1 MEAFYRRRQASGYRL
16 QATGY
21 RLQATGYRLQASGY
35 NRLQAQQQI
44 LASLGQ

>member
-1 MEAFYRRRQASGYRL
+1 MKKGYRP